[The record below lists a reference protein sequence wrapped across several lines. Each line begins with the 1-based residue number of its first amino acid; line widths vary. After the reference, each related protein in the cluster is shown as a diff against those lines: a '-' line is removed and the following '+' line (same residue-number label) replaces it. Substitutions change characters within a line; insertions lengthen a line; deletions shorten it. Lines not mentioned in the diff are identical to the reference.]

1 MFEEKIRGRQISPD
15 EHTSIQLT
23 GKRGKSESAEPYSE
37 KANDKPRDYTQVGEP
52 ENKKL
57 PVNRPQPRSRSGP
70 RARDCCDYFHLV
82 SPFDRKAKMQQV
94 CQLDL
99 GII

>member
-1 MFEEKIRGRQISPD
+1 MIEEKIRGRQISRD
-15 EHTSIQLT
+15 EHTSIQLM
-23 GKRGKSESAEPYSE
+23 GKRGKSEAAEPYSE
-37 KANDKPRDYTQVGEP
+37 KANDKPRDHTQVGEP

-57 PVNRPQPRSRSGP
+57 PVNRPQPRNRSGP
-70 RARDCCDYFHLV
+70 RDCCDYFHLV

-94 CQLDL
+94 CQLDF